1 MGLFDQ
7 FISIDIKKNMG
18 IAGLT
23 DEFFCVYLNNIY
35 EKYNKSILVVVNSLY
50 EANSLF
56 SSLKTYNNNCFL
68 FPMDDFLTSEALAIS
83 PDLQITRL
91 ETINEIV
98 KEKPLIVITN
108 LMGYLRFLPTKKTYE
123 DFILNLSVG
132 TVISPQ
138 KLVNKLISSGY
149 TRDTIV
155 TKTGEFGVRG
165 FIVDVFPVDEDN
177 PIRIEFFDDEIDSI
191 RVFDTETQK
200 SLGTVKSILI
210 TLSVLE
216 SISLSKIGIKSTLL
230 ESNEVFP

>member
-1 MGLFDQ
+1 M
-7 FISIDIKKNMG
+7 
-18 IAGLT
+18 
-23 DEFFCVYLNNIY
+23 
-35 EKYNKSILVVVNSLY
+35 
-50 EANSLF
+50 
-56 SSLKTYNNNCFL
+56 
-68 FPMDDFLTSEALAIS
+68 
-83 PDLQITRL
+83 
-91 ETINEIV
+91 
-98 KEKPLIVITN
+98 
-108 LMGYLRFLPTKKTYE
+108 
-123 DFILNLSVG
+123 SVG

-210 TLSVLE
+210 KPYFEFLTDNDVPEE
-216 SISLSKIGIKSTLL
+216 SRTH
-230 ESNEVFP
+230 